1 MKVYH
6 NPDETGVTLS
16 ERDKEVIRIGADAV
30 DSVTEL
36 ANAVGF
42 SVGDTDECD
51 SCGEQATLR
60 PYPIS
65 DGAGGLGSVA
75 NICADCQTTDVN
87 AVIRKEQIESELQ
100 DELDEPPPE
109 IDPDEVD
116 LPPKSEDDG
125 DE

>member
-6 NPDETGVTLS
+6 SPDETGVTLS

-75 NICADCQTTDVN
+75 NICADCQTTDVE
-87 AVIRKEQIESELQ
+87 AVVRKVRDAEAQGEP
-100 DELDEPPPE
+100 DERPPE

-116 LPPKSEDDG
+116 LPPKSEDG
-125 DE
+125 DD

>member
-75 NICADCQTTDVN
+75 NICADCQTTDVE
-87 AVIRKEQIESELQ
+87 AVVRKVRDAEVQGEP
-100 DELDEPPPE
+100 DEPVPE

-116 LPPKSEDDG
+116 LPPKSEDAD
-125 DE
+125 D